1 MEQIM
6 LPPVGAGLSASADH
20 QDTSRPT
27 MRPSPAVPSGSPVAT
42 RPLPADLL
50 GGGRIDTLSLSGQ
63 VQMAQGLS
71 ILAETVGTLL
81 KISRR
86 EGESL
91 EDYTRRLA
99 DALKSLS
106 PSQRAAVEQSIAQ
119 LARGIT
125 LRVLID
131 ILNNPAGP
139 EAARLT
145 ASLEGP
151 PAAGRDAA
159 ARAVVS
165 SYRQNDAAAAS
176 SGAPVQ
182 RTAISGPAAGDAAGP
197 VAAKTVAGEL
207 AAIPPAS
214 GRGEATPS
222 PPTAAPPP
230 LPATT
235 GSASPAGRVA
245 VPAPE
250 PRTALLA
257 TQDPAPATTRGMAPP
272 GPASDAASGQGS
284 LPAGPDDLQPE
295 EAGGSRSPAAA
306 NPAASRPDAALQPPS
321 ARRATAGAPA
331 IYDGPALARLA
342 HQVVADSK
350 SRLLQDVLF
359 QGPAS
364 ASQSGE
370 AASTGRVSGL
380 PALPPSGGDQP
391 VAESAAQPVRPPA
404 GASLPGQGETAL
416 ARPADL
422 QGIPAGDA
430 QPSGS
435 RAVAQMVAIAQPLA
449 DPAAFILAAPMLARE
464 GLAQVLVT
472 YPPAPEAPEEEERD
486 VERLSAI
493 DDEGD
498 GRSSQQDAQG
508 KDEDPADG
516 APGDEGGDEG
526 EGQGDPSLDNA
537 QDLYRRM
544 ADLT

>member
-1 MEQIM
+1 M

-71 ILAETVGTLL
+71 LLAETVGTLL

-91 EDYTRRLA
+91 EDYTSRLA

-176 SGAPVQ
+176 PGAPVH
-182 RTAISGPAAGDAAGP
+182 RTAISGEAGGNASAP
-197 VAAKTVAGEL
+197 IFAKTVAGEL

-257 TQDPAPATTRGMAPP
+257 TQDPAPATTRGTAPAP
-272 GPASDAASGQGS
+272 ASGQGS

-380 PALPPSGGDQP
+380 PVLPPSGGDQP

-422 QGIPAGDA
+422 QGIPAAEA

-435 RAVAQMVAIAQPLA
+435 RAVAQMVAIAQPLT

-516 APGDEGGDEG
+516 ATGDED